1 MVQSTELFLEYL
13 AAEAEK
19 EAKSHG
25 KKTIGYDE
33 MYVLPCFAF
42 LTCRAKVVNKRD
54 ELEFLADIIPTKKT
68 MGEGK

>member
-33 MYVLPCFAF
+33 MYVLSCFMIF
-42 LTCRAKVVNKRD
+42 L
-54 ELEFLADIIPTKKT
+54 LAEPRL
-68 MGEGK
+68 